1 MYEVC
6 FVKLCTTNVLTVNRS
21 SKTQI
26 KTQLQSNITEGGNC
40 DICNSLQ
47 INRNNCTSLLQDIL
61 SLYLITIFLTETKQL
76 LFELPFNFKSPV
88 HPLIHS
94 LFSIFTFLDHP
105 VHLKGINES
114 MQSNSGL
121 PNTHS
126 LSAYCSVTAVGCCQ
140 FLQTTAIYSADWFI
154 SSVSPPP
161 SIPPSRTPHTQRAC
175 APGQDSG
182 HCAQLSFRV
191 ASESAGCDFRLAR
204 VIIILS
210 YMGIIREAIIS
221 QYSHILV
228 SFQSNW

>member
-1 MYEVC
+1 
-6 FVKLCTTNVLTVNRS
+6 
-21 SKTQI
+21 
-26 KTQLQSNITEGGNC
+26 
-40 DICNSLQ
+40 
-47 INRNNCTSLLQDIL
+47 
-61 SLYLITIFLTETKQL
+61 
-76 LFELPFNFKSPV
+76 
-88 HPLIHS
+88 
-94 LFSIFTFLDHP
+94 
-105 VHLKGINES
+105 
-114 MQSNSGL
+114 MQSNPGL

-182 HCAQLSFRV
+182 HCAQLSSRV

-221 QYSHILV
+221 QYSHILF